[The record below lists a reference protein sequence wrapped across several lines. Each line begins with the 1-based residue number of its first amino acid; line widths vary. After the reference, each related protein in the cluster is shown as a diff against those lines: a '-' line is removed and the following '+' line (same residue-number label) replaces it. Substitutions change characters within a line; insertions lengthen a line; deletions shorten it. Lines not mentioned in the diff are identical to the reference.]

1 MNIVSE
7 NFLQEIE
14 PLFSGLTLKGEW
26 LGKLYSVSLFNTIE
40 SYQID
45 IVSNE
50 VGVTYRKPEEI
61 DFSGS
66 DTSFININ
74 DAINFLINYRSK
86 MVKSAQ

>member
-26 LGKLYSVSLFNTIE
+26 LGELYSVSLFNAIE

-66 DTSFININ
+66 DISFTNTN
-74 DAINFLINYRSK
+74 EAINFLIDYRSK